1 MRARVDG
8 RSMESKNSSLFRKTA
23 SYRIQQRHERPAGI
37 ISHAGER
44 DGARVQDLRD
54 GRRGHVDQAGERERE
69 GEGEGA
75 VIEAIMALV
84 FFFAHCHHKF
94 FFLFS
99 LSLSLEGK

>member
-54 GRRGHVDQAGERERE
+54 GRRGHVDQAGERERGRE
-69 GEGEGA
+69 RERERGWRRA
-75 VIEAIMALV
+75 VPI
-84 FFFAHCHHKF
+84 
-94 FFLFS
+94 
-99 LSLSLEGK
+99 